1 MCPYLKVMIEF
12 VLIAQLH
19 LSDGRFGP
27 SMNIDYFSK
36 EYMCIDRARNAEDIV
51 EMIKQE
57 WYAYMDEEA
66 SHGHPVPPIDKI
78 AMYCKPLEES
88 GGQEL

>member
-1 MCPYLKVMIEF
+1 MIEF

-19 LSDGRFGP
+19 LTDGRFGP

-36 EYMCIDRARNAEDIV
+36 EYMCHERARNAEDIV
-51 EMIKQE
+51 NEIKQQ
-57 WYAYMDEEA
+57 WYVYMDEER
-66 SHGHPVPPIDKI
+66 SIGNVIPPIDSI

-88 GGQEL
+88 GGTRL

>member
-1 MCPYLKVMIEF
+1 MIEF

-19 LSDGRFGP
+19 LTDGRFGP
-27 SMNIDYFSK
+27 SMNIDYFAK
-36 EYMCIDRARNAEDIV
+36 EYMCVERARNAEDIV

-78 AMYCKPLEES
+78 AMYCKPLEEAP
-88 GGQEL
+88 GEKI

>member
-1 MCPYLKVMIEF
+1 MIEY
-12 VLIAQLH
+12 VLIAVLH
-19 LSDGRFGP
+19 LADGRYGP

-36 EYMCIDRARNAEDIV
+36 EHMCIDRARNAEDIV

-66 SHGHPVPPIDKI
+66 SHGPPVPPSDSI
-78 AMYCKPLEES
+78 AMYCKPLEELP
-88 GGQEL
+88 GEEI

>member
-1 MCPYLKVMIEF
+1 MIEF

-36 EYMCIDRARNAEDIV
+36 EHMCIDDINV
-51 EMIKQE
+51 NFE
-57 WYAYMDEEA
+57 
-66 SHGHPVPPIDKI
+66 
-78 AMYCKPLEES
+78 
-88 GGQEL
+88 